1 MVRMSE
7 HATKAH
13 SDFGGSVIARVI
25 ACPGSVALCSTVPE
39 RISSSY
45 ADEGTFAHALGERHL
60 ITRNFDAQQSIGDE
74 IESTTLASKKIVTTE
89 MAAAV
94 QVYLD
99 AVQAEMNKS
108 EDPILLIEERFTLPI
123 TSAEEGEVFGANDA
137 LVYHPSTGRMVV
149 FDYKHGAGVSVT
161 AGDNKQ
167 LKFYAAGAALAHPDW
182 PIAELELVIVQPRA
196 RDADEQEIAGV
207 KPWPMDTF
215 ELLEFVAEVEEAVTR
230 AKSVAFTER
239 GELIRTDDE
248 IELKPGGTNW
258 ATPAL
263 NAGSHCRW
271 CAAAAVCPAKQQEV
285 IASISVDFHDIGD
298 LSPKALPEPKDM
310 SASKIAS
317 LIRGLD
323 VLTAWANQVRDYG
336 YGLLEQGVEV
346 PGFKLVDKVG
356 RRKWIDDESE
366 IAAYV
371 EMVYGVE
378 ADDVMPRKLVTIT
391 EAERLIK
398 ARITEKTERKQ
409 ALDDLSLRF
418 TLKDS
423 SGRTMVA
430 DTDRR
435 DAVPAG
441 SSADFAGVN
450 LDG

>member
-25 ACPGSVALCSTVPE
+25 ACPGSVALCNTVPE
-39 RISSSY
+39 RASSSY
-45 ADEGTFAHALGERHL
+45 ADEGTFAHALGEKHL
-60 ITRNFDAQQSIGDE
+60 LARNFDAEQSIGDE
-74 IESTTLASKKIVTTE
+74 IESTTLASKKVVTTE

-161 AGDNKQ
+161 AEDNKQ
-167 LKFYAAGAALAHPDW
+167 LKFYAAGAALAHADW

-196 RDADEQEIAGV
+196 RDADEQEIPGV

-215 ELLEFVAEVEEAVTR
+215 ELLEFVAEVEEAVAA
-230 AKSVAFTER
+230 AKTVRIDANGTISRSV
-239 GELIRTDDE
+239 
-248 IELKPGGTNW
+248 GGV
-258 ATPAL
+258 L
-263 NAGSHCRW
+263 LRAGSHCRW

-285 IASISVDFHDIGD
+285 IASIGVDFHDIGD
-298 LSPKALPEPKDM
+298 ISPKALPEPKDM
-310 SASKIAS
+310 SADKIAS

-323 VLTAWANQVRDYG
+323 VLTAWAAQVRDYG
-336 YGLLEQGVEV
+336 YGLLEQGVDV

-398 ARITEKTERKQ
+398 ARITEKAERKQ

>member
-1 MVRMSE
+1 MSE

-25 ACPGSVALCSTVPE
+25 ACPGSVALCATVPE

-45 ADEGTFAHALGERHL
+45 ADEGTFAHALGEKHL
-60 ITRNFDAQQSIGDE
+60 LARNFDAEQSIGDE
-74 IESTTLASKKIVTTE
+74 IESTTLASKKVVTTE

-108 EDPILLIEERFTLPI
+108 EDPILLIEERFHLPI

-137 LVYHPSTGRMVV
+137 LVYHPSLGRMVV

-161 AGDNKQ
+161 AEDNKQ
-167 LKFYAAGAALAHPDW
+167 LKFYAAGAALSHPDW

-196 RDADEQEIAGV
+196 RDADEQEIPGV

-215 ELLEFVAEVEEAVTR
+215 ELLEFVAEVEEAVSK
-230 AKSVAFTER
+230 AKGFAPFILSPTNANPDEAF
-239 GELIRTDDE
+239 
-248 IELKPGGTNW
+248 
-258 ATPAL
+258 

-285 IASISVDFHDIGD
+285 ITSIGVDFHDIGD

-435 DAVPAG
+435 DAVAAG
-441 SSADFAGVN
+441 SAADFGDVV
-450 LDG
+450 LP